1 MIRRFQMT
9 HFKGKQSKKDIIT
22 VAVGYYLRYNLSY
35 REVSE
40 IMSDRAINICHT
52 TIYRWVQEYSQII
65 YCFWKKRNKS
75 VGDSWRMDETYIK
88 VKGQWRYLYRT
99 IDSSGLTLDIW
110 LRKNRDSQAAYAFF
124 KRLIKQFGE
133 PRVIVTDKAPSL
145 SCAFKQLKSEG
156 FFVSSIHRTS
166 KYLNNIIEQDHRPIK
181 KRHKLYQSLRTASS
195 TIKGIET
202 IHALYKI
209 SQRDGNLS
217 GFSVIDEINQ
227 LLGVTA

>member
-40 IMSDRAINICHT
+40 IMSDRGINICHT

>member
-1 MIRRFQMT
+1 
-9 HFKGKQSKKDIIT
+9 
-22 VAVGYYLRYNLSY
+22 
-35 REVSE
+35 
-40 IMSDRAINICHT
+40 MSDRGINICHT